1 VPPVDRDNG
10 DLQRELEELD
20 GPDAALLFGEGR
32 ADLDAPPGALDAAA
46 VERRTLLAATL
57 LPSMFPTSTGDVL
70 TAVAGAD
77 LPEDLVMALEGLPAR
92 TYETLQEIWVAIG
105 GPAEERE
112 GSPALA
118 EARHEEPAP
127 IEDPAKRAADRRP
140 SPEVAPSSPAAPVA
154 DTGSPRPVKK
164 VVVMTRGFASLP
176 LAIGGAAC
184 TLGAGVLQRVA
195 EDLTDAAVRV
205 SGVRH

>member
-1 VPPVDRDNG
+1 VDRDSG
-10 DLQRELEELD
+10 ELQRELEELD

-32 ADLDAPPGALDAAA
+32 ADLEAPPGSLDPAAL
-46 VERRTLLAATL
+46 ERRTLLAATL
-57 LPSMFPTSTGDVL
+57 LPSMFPTSTGEVL

-77 LPEDLVMALEGLPAR
+77 LPQDLVVALEGLPAG
-92 TYETLQEIWVAIG
+92 TYETLQELWVAIG

-118 EARHEEPAP
+118 EQRADDLPPPDEPVETDTARPAGEWAELKLAST
-127 IEDPAKRAADRRP
+127 IPA
-140 SPEVAPSSPAAPVA
+140 VAA
-154 DTGSPRPVKK
+154 DTGRARPVKK
-164 VVVMTRGFASLP
+164 LVVMTRGLASLP

-205 SGVRH
+205 SGVRR